1 MEWINSSDSHILEP
15 EDLFE
20 SALGAKYPDDCPRY
34 IDEYQGVEAKFYYTG
49 YEYVRIDEIVEGD
62 ESEEGQALQEE
73 MIRASKDPY
82 ERLKCL
88 DKDGVWAEILNST
101 WMLYTMRAPNDDM
114 VRDCC
119 RVYNDWIAEH
129 CSADPRRLYGTAMV
143 HMQDPDWAAA
153 ELERVRKR
161 GLKSVLINCDTRPE
175 WPLYQD
181 PHYDRF
187 WAAAQDLEMPVT
199 LHIIT
204 GNVKDLFTF
213 HGEERKKVPGATYQL
228 LQECTWVLSNEFI
241 FGGIMD
247 RFPGAQDR
255 LLRVR
260 GLVAALLAVPP
271 APDALGA
278 GAVDGHPPA
287 GPRDRRVPAAHL
299 PRHGRRQRLGPV
311 HRPRA
316 DDQHLVGIGLPARA
330 LHLPQQPEDRRRPV
344 QATTIPS

>member
-20 SALGAKYPDDCPRY
+20 GALGAKYPDECPRY
-34 IDEYQGVEAKFYYTG
+34 VDEYQGVAAKFYYTG

-62 ESEEGQALQEE
+62 DSEEGQALQEE

-119 RVYNDWIAEH
+119 QVYNDWIAEH

-175 WPLYQD
+175 WPLYQES
-181 PHYDRF
+181 HYDRF

-213 HGEERKKVPGATYQL
+213 HGDERKKVPGATYQ
-228 LQECTWVLSNEFI
+228 
-241 FGGIMD
+241 
-247 RFPGAQDR
+247 P
-255 LLRVR
+255 
-260 GLVAALLAVPP
+260 AAGMH
-271 APDALGA
+271 LGA
-278 GAVDGHPPA
+278 EQRVHLRRHHGPA
-287 GPRDRRVPAAHL
+287 SRRSRSCAPNSRSHGCPIGCSASA
-299 PRHGRRQRLGPV
+299 RCARRWGRRWASASRTT
-311 HRPRA
+311 RSTRTCRA
-316 DDQHLVGIGLPARA
+316 SSTAWSTTAPGICAS
-330 LHLPQQPEDRRRPV
+330 
-344 QATTIPS
+344 ATCR